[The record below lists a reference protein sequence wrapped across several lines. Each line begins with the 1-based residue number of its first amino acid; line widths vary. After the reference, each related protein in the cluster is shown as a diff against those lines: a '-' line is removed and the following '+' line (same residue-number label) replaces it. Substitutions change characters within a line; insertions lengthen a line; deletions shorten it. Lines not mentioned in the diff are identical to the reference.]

1 MVSPD
6 LWRNSIKAVARDSGL
21 VVRKYRSQKSKKCCQ
36 RLALLVRSDLVRCSE
51 KLFRIHT
58 APRLYEQH
66 RHGNTGST
74 HAGCASQLCGPANRS
89 VRFPCG
95 KGQTS
100 REHGYP
106 QTPQADQYRCPAV
119 VCHGVP
125 SRTERFFYVIP
136 PTEIG
141 KRILGNMFLNKLH
154 SVKEI
159 VKR

>member
-1 MVSPD
+1 LTP
-6 LWRNSIKAVARDSGL
+6 LLHADS
-21 VVRKYRSQKSKKCCQ
+21 V
-36 RLALLVRSDLVRCSE
+36 
-51 KLFRIHT
+51 FRIHT
-58 APRLYEQH
+58 APRLFGQH

-74 HAGCASQLCGPANRS
+74 RAGYASQPCGPASRS

-100 REHGYP
+100 WEHGYP
-106 QTPQADQYRCPAV
+106 QTPQADQYRCPALV
-119 VCHGVP
+119 RHGVP

-141 KRILGNMFLNKLH
+141 KLIFGNMFLNKLH

-159 VKR
+159 GKR